1 MWNHPDVETVI
12 IRPAHIVGP
21 TVRNA
26 PSTYLRLQR
35 PWTLAGFD
43 PMVQLI
49 HEEDVA
55 RALALTLKA
64 GVRGVYNVV
73 GPGELPLSSVLRELD
88 RTPIP
93 IPHLIARPLLEKLF
107 QYRLAGLPSAE
118 LDHLQFLC
126 PVDAS
131 RAERQ
136 LGFRPSDTLRQTI
149 RSGLGELPPSVPKE
163 QGAA

>member
-1 MWNHPDVETVI
+1 VHV
-12 IRPAHIVGP
+12 VGP

-26 PSTYLRLQR
+26 PSTYLRLAR

-55 RALALTLKA
+55 RALQLATRA

-73 GPGELPLSSVLRELD
+73 GPGELPLSAVLRELG
-88 RTPIP
+88 RAPIP
-93 IPHLIARPLLEKLF
+93 VPHLIARPLLDKLF
-107 QYRLAGLPSAE
+107 QYRLAGFPSAE

-126 PVDAS
+126 TVDGS
-131 RAERQ
+131 RAERDF
-136 LGFRPSDTLRQTI
+136 GFRPSYTLRETI
-149 RSGLGELPPSVPKE
+149 QSVN
-163 QGAA
+163 GAA